1 MGEVIGNAQQRLKP
15 GCCLQLYVIT
25 VLEKEETLLNCTP
38 CAPGNLNYCLCCTA
52 VSDQLCGSWDFA
64 LFGRTLPP
72 PDGYFSVILQR
83 RTLFWVPFSI
93 FLSLKKNT
101 EHVYFAE
108 QILCRS
114 RLHPVHEDDSVP
126 AVQVCGVR
134 TCQRCLRMCCSR
146 EPRFPHRHLC

>member
-1 MGEVIGNAQQRLKP
+1 MGEVIGNAQQRLKL
-15 GCCLQLYVIT
+15 GCCLQLYVIP

-64 LFGRTLPP
+64 LFGRNLPP

-93 FLSLKKNT
+93 FLSLKKIQSMFTLQNKYYAG
-101 EHVYFAE
+101 HGFLLCVKM
-108 QILCRS
+108 ILSPQCK
-114 RLHPVHEDDSVP
+114 SVES
-126 AVQVCGVR
+126 GLVR
-134 TCQRCLRMCCSR
+134 DA
-146 EPRFPHRHLC
+146 